1 MIHKSQLYQKEQ
13 NDIMNKIINILQL
26 DEENSILLYDL
37 DNDEFKKQKI
47 MDLIPNIRKY
57 FSYSH
62 ITGAKNPEQIKR
74 PYLSIIRHITK
85 LGYEMKYYDHRNY
98 KEDEEPIR
106 TIKYIFT
113 KKDT

>member
-1 MIHKSQLYQKEQ
+1 MIHKSKLYQKEQ
-13 NDIMNKIINILQL
+13 LEIMSKIINILHL
-26 DEENSILLYDL
+26 DDKSSILLYDL
-37 DNDEFKKQKI
+37 DNDESKKQKI

-57 FSYSH
+57 FSYAH

-74 PYLSIIRHITK
+74 PYLSIIRHIVK
-85 LGYEMKYYDHRNY
+85 LGYTIKSFDHRIY

>member
-13 NDIMNKIINILQL
+13 KDIMNKIINILQL

-37 DNDEFKKQKI
+37 DNDESKKKKI
-47 MDLIPNIRKY
+47 MDLLPDIRKY
-57 FSYSH
+57 FTYGC
-62 ITGAKNPEQIKR
+62 ITGAVDPEKIKR

-85 LGYEMKYYDHRNY
+85 LGYEMKHFDHRIYEEN
-98 KEDEEPIR
+98 KEPIR
-106 TIKYIFT
+106 TKKYIFT